1 MQRWLPPHAIP
12 FDISEWR
19 LFVLRGGWG
28 LWVGTDCPNY
38 SFGACAAGWEAVHW
52 GGAIFQ
58 MTLPK
63 LLLFLT
69 LPLYVLDQ
77 ITKFWTIRTF
87 LPPWEAPGAN
97 IAVIENVFHFVR
109 VHNQGVAFGFGN
121 GTAWA
126 PVVFLFVP
134 LIALTLI
141 RIFWKKGV
149 FNHPLSMIAVSLLLC
164 GIFGNLTDRLVQGF
178 LLETFKDASFW
189 QRLSEGHVVD
199 FLAVKLPLYDKIVP
213 SSGGWWPAF
222 NVADSCICIAAVML
236 FIGGLREEAANKKA
250 AGDGAA

>member
-1 MQRWLPPHAIP
+1 
-12 FDISEWR
+12 
-19 LFVLRGGWG
+19 
-28 LWVGTDCPNY
+28 
-38 SFGACAAGWEAVHW
+38 
-52 GGAIFQ
+52 

-77 ITKFWTIRTF
+77 VTKFWTTATF
-87 LPPWEAPGAN
+87 PPPWHAPGGH
-97 IAVIENVFHFVR
+97 IPVIDGWFHLVR

-126 PVVFLFVP
+126 PVVFLVVP
-134 LIALTLI
+134 IIALTMI

-149 FNHPLSMIAVSLLLC
+149 FNHPLSMIAVALLLC

-178 LLETFKDASFW
+178 LLEEFKDASFW
-189 QRLSEGHVVD
+189 HRLSEGYVVD
-199 FLAVKLPLYDKIVP
+199 FVLVKLPLYDKIVP

-222 NVADSCICIAAVML
+222 NVADSCICIAAVLL
-236 FIGGLREEAANKKA
+236 FLGGLREEAAKKR
-250 AGDGAA
+250 D